1 MENVT
6 NFCGECG
13 TTLSAKNAKICV
25 KCGSDPHTSENYCVS
40 CGEKLKSKNA
50 VICLK
55 CGVSIKDSAPLA
67 SKKDAGIATVIGAL
81 GFLIISPAAGYFL
94 IPGKVAKGIIYL
106 IVGWIMVA
114 LSFLCLVPFLFLF
127 VVVYDVYLEETGKKA
142 ILPG

>member
-1 MENVT
+1 MDSAT

-25 KCGSDPHTSENYCVS
+25 KCGSDPHTSENYCIS

-55 CGVSIKDSAPLA
+55 CGASINDS
-67 SKKDAGIATVIGAL
+67 SISGKKNAGIATVISAL
-81 GFLIISPAAGYFL
+81 GLLLISPAAGYFL
-94 IPGKVAKGIIYL
+94 IPGKIAKGIIYL
-106 IVGWIMVA
+106 VVGWFMVA

-127 VVVYDVYLEETGKKA
+127 GVVYDVYLVETGRKA